1 MKEYTNLFLSAKFRM
16 VPIDHNGFRSFV
28 YSKFRL
34 LTREVKASISVE
46 LLAVVPKKEQ
56 IEIKITFT
64 VYAEKITLK
73 LLIAVTPFFLT
84 PYTVNPVKFYVKKR
98 SCKSL
103 LTILASYHS
112 QSV

>member
-1 MKEYTNLFLSAKFRM
+1 MLAHCYLCSRGHSDFHMRFNFVHKSSRLETELSQ
-16 VPIDHNGFRSFV
+16 
-28 YSKFRL
+28 
-34 LTREVKASISVE
+34 ISVE

-73 LLIAVTPFFLT
+73 VLIAVTPFFLAQ
-84 PYTVNPVKFYVKKR
+84 YTANTVKKR

-112 QSV
+112 ESV